1 MTWKKKRI
9 LLVGFFVMVMVS
21 VGTVVVVFA
30 GNWLKSGPKVEF
42 VISSSHPKYKAV
54 ISESVWIQRLA
65 GEVVRG
71 GIVVDD
77 KVIEYG
83 VEDKA
88 EVEPERVGVILT
100 DKFRLKQIRYYGNDR
115 AKPKLS
121 SVMVKDP
128 EGQVLMYVWVDE
140 ELLAKPEAGK
150 EIADYVIWVLEESR
164 SQGKMQET
172 LKTRLLRWLTNR
184 NNIITVAKK

>member
-1 MTWKKKRI
+1 MWKKKRI
-9 LLVGFFVMVMVS
+9 FVFTFFVVVMVS
-21 VGTVVVVFA
+21 AGTVVMVLA

-71 GIVVDD
+71 GILVDD

-88 EVEPERVGVILT
+88 EVEPTRVGVILT
-100 DKFRLKQIRYYGNDR
+100 DKMRLKQIRYYGNER

-128 EGQVLMYVWVDE
+128 EGQVLMYVWADE
-140 ELLAKPEAGK
+140 ELLALLEA
-150 EIADYVIWVLEESR
+150 
-164 SQGKMQET
+164 
-172 LKTRLLRWLTNR
+172 
-184 NNIITVAKK
+184 